1 MVGLDV
7 RLLQYFLAVADAL
20 SFTRA
25 AERIG
30 IAQPALSAAIRQLEA
45 QLGVQ
50 LLERT
55 SRSVALTD
63 AGRALAE
70 RGPAAIAAVEDA
82 WEAARVA
89 GRGEAGTLR
98 LGYGASTAYDTTP
111 RLVEAVRERLPAL
124 EIVADVLPTP
134 EVVRAVAEGRA
145 DAGVARTPAAAAG
158 VRARTLR
165 VERQGVVVRAG
176 DPLAQE
182 DEVALALAAQRPIL
196 VHARA
201 ANPLHHDQLVAALAA
216 AGAAPPRL
224 VERPVAFDPGQ
235 RLIRE
240 GRAIGIVGASSAVGL
255 ADDLRWVPI
264 ADPAPRLAVALL
276 VRDGA
281 LTPAADRFE
290 RIAVATAARLG
301 WLGAG

>member
-1 MVGLDV
+1 
-7 RLLQYFLAVADAL
+7 
-20 SFTRA
+20 
-25 AERIG
+25 
-30 IAQPALSAAIRQLEA
+30 
-45 QLGVQ
+45 
-50 LLERT
+50 
-55 SRSVALTD
+55 
-63 AGRALAE
+63 
-70 RGPAAIAAVEDA
+70 
-82 WEAARVA
+82 
-89 GRGEAGTLR
+89 
-98 LGYGASTAYDTTP
+98 
-111 RLVEAVRERLPAL
+111 
-124 EIVADVLPTP
+124 VLPTP

-235 RLIRE
+235 RLIRA
-240 GRAIGIVGASSAVGL
+240 GSAIGTQRRSSASPTADDAPTIPIARRAWRWRCWSATARSRPRPTASSASPSPPPRASAGS
-255 ADDLRWVPI
+255 
-264 ADPAPRLAVALL
+264 AP
-276 VRDGA
+276 
-281 LTPAADRFE
+281 ADR
-290 RIAVATAARLG
+290 ARRPSPPG
-301 WLGAG
+301 MGPDETRPSHGAGRPFSFPA